1 MTARIIPLRRADASA
16 EALELGAA
24 IAADQ
29 QHHETAALLLA
40 EAAAVRERGA
50 WWELRGEVLAL
61 LREVAGAVPGR
72 WQGAATANR
81 AAALLGRMGA

>member
-29 QHHETAALLLA
+29 QHHATAALLLA
-40 EAAAVRERGA
+40 EAAAVAARHA
-50 WWELRGEVLAL
+50 WWQHREAVLAL
-61 LREVAGAVPGR
+61 LREVSGAVPGR
-72 WQGAATANR
+72 WQDAATANR
-81 AAALLGRMGA
+81 AAALLGRIG